1 VQTPQLGGPSGAPLF
16 DGASALEF
24 FHALGADA
32 SAVHYRAIHWDK
44 NHEPKGERAVHLPP
58 TFQPRGAR
66 LEQLQQ
72 AGYRLYWL
80 PNGGPNDADV
90 KACTY
95 LFVEWDAQPMEWQV
109 GAWQALGL
117 PEPTV
122 LLATGGKSIHAYWR
136 LAEPIEASRWRPLIQ
151 RLIAYCKSDHTCKNP
166 SRLMRLA
173 GSSYIHKTDDLGPDG
188 HSIGGTLGAHPARM
202 IRHSPAAIYS
212 AEVFEERLPELPK
225 AEPVIPAPAPAAPSR
240 STAADQP
247 RTYQELER
255 LVSSYPQILAKS
267 GQREEALRLVC
278 GLARCMELIGKGKA
292 DAVALASRYHPQAAD
307 TFEQIDRWKFDQFD
321 AGSFIKQ
328 CKGVGVDVKRHDIPK
343 PAPPTMP
350 MGGEQFIPIDEA
362 ATVAGQNHDY
372 VGDLDDEARQ
382 ELLAEIRSFRERLA
396 TRVSLDQVFPPGI
409 ASAITTYAAQQGL
422 APEGFILPI
431 LCAAASIMGNR
442 VSATPIPGD
451 DWTEPSILWG
461 INIAVAGGG
470 KTPISRAS
478 IEKPLLPWQIR
489 EREKHAEALRRW
501 KHDRAQAEREAKAA
515 ANEVG
520 GSDSDPLEEFL
531 AENPQ
536 PARRHLV
543 INDATFEKLEMILE
557 NGSTPGLLAYHDEM
571 GQWFSQLCRN
581 PQASDRT
588 KWLSLYPGSSIVTDR
603 VGRDDVLVPHPAV
616 SLMGNLQPARMQ
628 GLWAVD
634 AKANDGQPDGDGLW
648 SRFLMQPLPD
658 WDYTFGAQP
667 AQLWPALAT
676 LYEQIDAAVPP
687 AREDGGTPHCIVH
700 ISGEALP
707 LFGTWVNDVRDER
720 KTRTSDE
727 DRQYLA
733 KGRGS
738 TLRIALV
745 LHAITQ
751 SSCGMPITSPMSLQT
766 IRGAV
771 LLSLHYMTQRDQV
784 MASLNPNHP
793 AAAVKRLL
801 ARGSEWIQ
809 ANGTA
814 PVSLSQIRQWAL
826 PKRSCSSAERQGWL
840 QQIVENTPGCGQIV
854 ESRKSIAWLPPA
866 D

>member
-1 VQTPQLGGPSGAPLF
+1 MEGSPQDLPSSRPGSSAPSPAADWRLWLPSLRGLPLIPCGAGSEGKAPINPETGALATEWQKSAASPEQIAAMNGVVSCCGTRCGPDAGGLLVF
-16 DGASALEF
+16 DLDGASAI
-24 FHALGADA
+24 ARCIADGCDPAAASTWQVHRNTAPDRLKVAFRVPQHLWGQIPGKKKLVTKA
-32 SAVHYRAIHWDK
+32 SADGAKAEQIELFWSAGQVIVLGHHRETSGFYFWPVGRTPQELSAIPAEWW
-44 NHEPKGERAVHLPP
+44 AL
-58 TFQPRGAR
+58 A
-66 LEQLQQ
+66 QQ
-72 AGYRLYWL
+72 
-80 PNGGPNDADV
+80 
-90 KACTY
+90 
-95 LFVEWDAQPMEWQV
+95 
-109 GAWQALGL
+109 
-117 PEPTV
+117 
-122 LLATGGKSIHAYWR
+122 I
-136 LAEPIEASRWRPLIQ
+136 
-151 RLIAYCKSDHTCKNP
+151 
-166 SRLMRLA
+166 
-173 GSSYIHKTDDLGPDG
+173 
-188 HSIGGTLGAHPARM
+188 IGGSQQQQIP
-202 IRHSPAAIYS
+202 
-212 AEVFEERLPELPK
+212 
-225 AEPVIPAPAPAAPSR
+225 PAPAGHPSISTATTGNDLARAKDALRVLDPDMHHDDWVVIGMCLQSIDPIGGLDVWDEWSRTGKKYDGIKTLQSKWRSFDPGGGAGAGTLFKRAIDAGWADPTRPAPATPPLNGEAFIPNDETPPPAA
-240 STAADQP
+240 AQ
-247 RTYQELER
+247 
-255 LVSSYPQILAKS
+255 
-267 GQREEALRLVC
+267 
-278 GLARCMELIGKGKA
+278 
-292 DAVALASRYHPQAAD
+292 H
-307 TFEQIDRWKFDQFD
+307 
-321 AGSFIKQ
+321 
-328 CKGVGVDVKRHDIPK
+328 
-343 PAPPTMP
+343 
-350 MGGEQFIPIDEA
+350 
-362 ATVAGQNHDY
+362 HDY
-372 VGDLDDEARQ
+372 VGDLDDDARQ
-382 ELLAEIRSFRERLA
+382 ELLEEIRSFRERLA
-396 TRVSLDQVFPPGI
+396 TRVSLDQVFPPGV
-409 ASAITTYAAQQGL
+409 ASAINTYAAQQGL

-442 VSATPIPGD
+442 VNATPIPGD

-470 KTPISRAS
+470 KTPISRSS

-515 ANEVG
+515 ASEAG

-603 VGRDDVLVPHPAV
+603 VGRDDVLVAHPAV

-628 GLWAVD
+628 GLWAAD

-658 WDYTFGAQP
+658 WDYTFGPQP
-667 AQLWPALAT
+667 AQLWPILAS
-676 LYEQIDAAVPP
+676 LYEQIDAAVPA
-687 AREDGGTPHCIVH
+687 AREEGKTPHCTVH
-700 ISGEALP
+700 ISEEALP

-720 KTRTSDE
+720 KARTSDE

-751 SSCGMPITSPMSLQT
+751 ASCGMPITSPMSLRT
-766 IRGAV
+766 LRGAV

-801 ARGSEWIQ
+801 ARGSEWRQ
-809 ANGTA
+809 ANGAA
-814 PVSLSQIRQWAL
+814 PVPLAQIRQWAL
-826 PKRSCSSAERQGWL
+826 PKRSCSSAERRGWL

>member
-1 VQTPQLGGPSGAPLF
+1 MEGSQQDLPAGGPGTSAPSPAADWRLWLPSLHGLPLIPCGAGAEAKAPINPSTGGLATEWQKSAYTPEQIAAMSGVVSCCGTRCGPDAGGLLVF
-16 DGASALEF
+16 DLDGASAVERCRENGCDPATTTTWQVHRNTAPDRLKVAFRVPQQLWAQIPGKKKLVTKAAAAGGKTEQIELFWSAGQVIVLGHHRETSGFYFWPVGRTPQELSNIPAEWWALAQQIIAGPQQQHQQPIPPAPTGHPSIGTAAASDDLTRARAALRVLDPDMHHDDWVVIGMCLQSIDPTGGLDVWDEWSRTGTKYDGFKTLESKWRSF
-24 FHALGADA
+24 D
-32 SAVHYRAIHWDK
+32 
-44 NHEPKGERAVHLPP
+44 
-58 TFQPRGAR
+58 
-66 LEQLQQ
+66 
-72 AGYRLYWL
+72 
-80 PNGGPNDADV
+80 PNGGA
-90 KACTY
+90 
-95 LFVEWDAQPMEWQV
+95 
-109 GAWQALGL
+109 GA
-117 PEPTV
+117 
-122 LLATGGKSIHAYWR
+122 
-136 LAEPIEASRWRPLIQ
+136 
-151 RLIAYCKSDHTCKNP
+151 
-166 SRLMRLA
+166 
-173 GSSYIHKTDDLGPDG
+173 
-188 HSIGGTLGAHPARM
+188 GTLFKRAIAAGWVDTSRPKAAPATPPLDGDPF
-202 IRHSPAAIYS
+202 IPADESPAA
-212 AEVFEERLPELPK
+212 
-225 AEPVIPAPAPAAPSR
+225 AA
-240 STAADQP
+240 Q
-247 RTYQELER
+247 
-255 LVSSYPQILAKS
+255 
-267 GQREEALRLVC
+267 
-278 GLARCMELIGKGKA
+278 
-292 DAVALASRYHPQAAD
+292 H
-307 TFEQIDRWKFDQFD
+307 
-321 AGSFIKQ
+321 
-328 CKGVGVDVKRHDIPK
+328 
-343 PAPPTMP
+343 
-350 MGGEQFIPIDEA
+350 
-362 ATVAGQNHDY
+362 HDY
-372 VGDLDDEARQ
+372 VGELDDEARQ
-382 ELLAEIRSFRERLA
+382 ELLEEIRSFRERLA

-409 ASAITTYAAQQGL
+409 ASAVITYAAQQGL

-442 VSATPIPGD
+442 VRATPIPGD

-501 KHDRAQAEREAKAA
+501 KHDRAQAERDAKAA
-515 ANEVG
+515 ASESG
-520 GSDSDPLEEFL
+520 GNDHDPLEEFL

-543 INDATFEKLEMILE
+543 INDATFEKLEIILE

-628 GLWAVD
+628 GIWAAD

-667 AQLWPALAT
+667 AQLWPALAN

-687 AREDGGTPHCIVH
+687 VREEGKTPHCTVH
-700 ISGEALP
+700 ISDEALP

-720 KTRTSDE
+720 KARTNDE

-751 SSCGMPITSPMSLQT
+751 ASCGMPLANPMSLKT

-801 ARGSEWIQ
+801 ARGSAWRQ
-809 ANGTA
+809 ANGSA
-814 PVSLSQIRQWAL
+814 PVPLAQIRQWAL
-826 PKRSCSSAERQGWL
+826 PKRSCSSAERRGWL